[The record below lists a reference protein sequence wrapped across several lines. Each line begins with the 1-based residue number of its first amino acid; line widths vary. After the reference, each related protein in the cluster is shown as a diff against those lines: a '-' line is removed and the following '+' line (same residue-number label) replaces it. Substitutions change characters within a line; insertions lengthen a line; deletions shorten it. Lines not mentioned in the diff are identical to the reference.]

1 MTVHFSEGETRELNV
16 ALTPIPV
23 EPAVLVGQVIDA
35 ENSAPISGVL
45 VEIVGL
51 GSTTTAAD
59 GNYGIT
65 GIPPG
70 SYTIRFSH
78 PDYQTVEY

>member
-1 MTVHFSEGETRELNV
+1 MTVYFGEGETKELNV
-16 ALTPIPV
+16 VLTPIP
-23 EPAVLVGQVIDA
+23 PAPASLVGQVVDA
-35 ENSAPISGVL
+35 ATLAPIPGVL

-51 GSTTTAAD
+51 GSTSTVAD
-59 GNYGIT
+59 GTYGIT

-70 SYTIRFSH
+70 NYTIRFSH